1 MRNKKFLLLLFL
13 LFLVFTSGCE
23 TARGFKQDVKNTWKH
38 TQQDVKNTWEH
49 MQHADD
55 WVQKNLW

>member
-1 MRNKKFLLLLFL
+1 MRLRKFLPLAFL
-13 LFLVFTSGCE
+13 LFLIFTSGCE
-23 TARGFKQDVKNTWKH
+23 TARGFK
-38 TQQDVKNTWEH
+38 QDVKNTWEH